1 MAVLQSTSI
10 TGSLTM
16 NSMTAGF
23 MKVNAQGAVVMDTN
37 TYLTGVTS
45 GQVTGALGYTPYNS
59 SNPSGYVNSSNWAI
73 LSGATSYNTD
83 RTTKVSNGLAI
94 YSAYSGGANS
104 PTTYDISAQYVVAGK
119 GMEMAASW
127 HSPSATMFFRT
138 LRDCCDNWSSWVTM
152 LSSANF
158 NSYALPLTGGTLSGN
173 LYVTNSSTVGAIF
186 LSGAQSGARQYMIQ
200 NGITGISNSG
210 LQIRDVT
217 GNASLVYFDT
227 SYNASFG
234 AGIWATSG
242 NFSAAISASNISS
255 GVNASH
261 IVQRDGNGYIY
272 ANHINF
278 NTPESENPA
287 ISSFITSNGDG
298 WSRKS
303 SLAHVRNQLGNYG
316 GWITSSGSITG
327 NAATATYATNATR
340 LYASDGSY
348 VYGGAAP
355 YYMTMTYDGS
365 RWLLQVTP
373 GTPAAVRVAYADA
386 AGSASSAGNADTVD
400 GYHATNAA
408 SGLAYYASNG
418 YLYVPSWIN
427 VNGGGIFASTNNA
440 HLRPNTGSYGAWEMI
455 GSKNGWS
462 GIWFNDSS
470 DYLMANNNEVGHYQH
485 GVGWKFRWYQGT
497 MYISRGT
504 TGGGSE
510 FTVLDSGNYT
520 NWAIARGGDTVSG
533 QFSFTK
539 TDDHAIQVGTIRGRA
554 VGSQGG
560 EFIQLYERVNI
571 GGPNGWGASNT
582 GAPTYGL
589 SVFGGATI
597 GYGNNGGLT
606 VNGNINAPSGYVSN
620 GNPWG
625 TSNSAF
631 FPNGITTAGGT
642 NWVYGLTYLGNA
654 PGNGSGAQ
662 VESNGRIYVRA
673 NSAAA
678 YNGFAGQFVD
688 RNSASSNHVPWSF
701 ENEWGN
707 HSWGVVARFHIQ
719 QASADR
725 PSIQFTN
732 GTNNTRWGVGYCF
745 ADDNFRISQDIG
757 MAPDGSSGS
766 WGTER
771 FRINTDG
778 TTLLGIQGSNTNVYG
793 LLRLASNNHLYL
805 DNNFGQT
812 IVGLYSASRYQGV
825 FAMGDAYK
833 LPVDGTSTGSLYGLA
848 WSHPNAGGVAGNLN
862 THGLLVL
869 ENGGFLAAISG
880 SIRARDDMR
889 APIFYDSNDT
899 GYYLD
904 MNSTSNSAGR
914 IRGGIL
920 FGPNPTW
927 GRYLQVGGNGN
938 QNTDYAS
945 VVTTDGNLHL
955 DSRAGNAMYLN
966 YYANGIIY
974 LNGATYYISA
984 NGAFYNG
991 TASYANSAG
1000 NASTVGGYAVAVG
1013 GSANTIP
1020 TRNGSGYLIP
1030 ENWIQLNGIYG
1041 LYSPTNNA
1049 HLRPNDASYGS
1060 WLMTGSRNGW
1070 QGIEFN
1076 SGGAGNVTMMISND
1090 SNTSGF
1096 HNNSYGWQIRWANGT
1111 LFCGKNSY
1119 GGNDATVWDSS
1130 NAPRASN
1137 SHLMYYQ
1144 GFTLNADTMDVNA
1157 TGFTY
1162 AVNAPYVGPIVRFS
1176 TGGGYDLWLNAAY
1189 GGSGNLIAFRT
1200 RNGDSATLN
1209 PWREFITSGNIGNQ
1223 SVSYANNA
1231 GNVSSISGALNGNHT
1246 WTNINYF
1253 LTNNGGYLG
1262 STNTAKLQAFSY
1274 DNNSAFMSF
1283 HKSSHYA
1290 VNFGLDADNVMRIGG
1305 WSASANRWQLDMS
1318 GNMTV
1323 AGDVTAYS
1331 DARVKENVETIVQA
1345 LDKVLQLRGVS
1356 YNRTDSDDKKTK
1368 IGVIAQET
1376 LVVVPEVVN
1385 QDNTGMYNVSYGNLA
1400 GLFIEAIKE
1409 QQKQIEDLKSKLD
1422 ALTK

>member
-1 MAVLQSTSI
+1 
-10 TGSLTM
+10 M